1 MVTAASKN
9 ELPQKLWHKMTPTL
23 LIYLLIGGGVGA
35 GLGYF
40 GSCKSGACP
49 LTANWRRGA
58 FFGALIGLMFYLS
71 SGGGANS
78 TAMNQSTEN
87 VKHITDAEFD
97 AEVTQSAVPVVMD
110 FYATWCGPCRQLAPT
125 MDSLA
130 DQYAGKIKF
139 VKINVDESPKLAQKF
154 QVEGIPMLV
163 FFQNGKAA
171 GTSVGLVA
179 KEDLILRLD
188 SLLQTNPQP
197 TSAIH
202 AL

>member
-1 MVTAASKN
+1 
-9 ELPQKLWHKMTPTL
+9 MTPTL
-23 LIYLLIGGGVGA
+23 FIYLLIGGGVGA

-58 FFGALIGLMFYLS
+58 LYGAVMGLLFYS
-71 SGGGANS
+71 TSGGAGNS
-78 TAMNQSTEN
+78 TAMNQSTAN
-87 VKHITDAEFD
+87 VKHVSEAEFD
-97 AEVTQSAVPVVMD
+97 TEVTQSALPVIVD

-130 DQYAGKIKF
+130 EQYAGKIKF
-139 VKINVDESPKLAQKF
+139 VKVNVDESPKLAQKF

-163 FFQNGKAA
+163 FLQQGKTA

-188 SLLQTNPQP
+188 SLLQTNAQP
-197 TSAIH
+197 A
-202 AL
+202 AAGR

>member
-1 MVTAASKN
+1 
-9 ELPQKLWHKMTPTL
+9 MTSTL

-49 LTANWRRGA
+49 LTANWRRGT
-58 FFGALIGLMFYLS
+58 FVGALIGLVIYLS
-71 SGGGANS
+71 SGGGSSS
-78 TAMNQSTEN
+78 TMNQSTAN
-87 VKHITDAEFD
+87 VKHITEAEFD
-97 AEVTQSAVPVVMD
+97 REVTQATLPVVVD

-154 QVEGIPMLV
+154 QVDLKPAVELQPVGV
-163 FFQNGKAA
+163 GA
-171 GTSVGLVA
+171 G
-179 KEDLILRLD
+179 
-188 SLLQTNPQP
+188 
-197 TSAIH
+197 
-202 AL
+202 

>member
-1 MVTAASKN
+1 
-9 ELPQKLWHKMTPTL
+9 MTPTL

-58 FFGALIGLMFYLS
+58 FFGALIGLVVYVS
-71 SGGGANS
+71 SGGGNS
-78 TAMNQSTEN
+78 TAMNQSTAN
-87 VKHITDAEFD
+87 VKHITDADFD
-97 AEVTQSAVPVVMD
+97 AEVMQSALPVVVD

-130 DQYAGKIKF
+130 EQYAGKIKF

-163 FFQNGKAA
+163 FLQHGKTA

-188 SLLQTNPQP
+188 SLLQTNAQP
-197 TSAIH
+197 VVKAH
-202 AL
+202 AF

>member
-1 MVTAASKN
+1 
-9 ELPQKLWHKMTPTL
+9 MTPTL
-23 LIYLLIGGGVGA
+23 LLYVLIGGGVGA
-35 GLGYF
+35 GLGSF

-58 FFGALIGLMFYLS
+58 LFGALIGLVVYLS
-71 SGGGANS
+71 SGGGNS
-78 TAMNQSTEN
+78 TAMNQSTAN

-97 AEVTQSAVPVVMD
+97 AEVTQSALPVVMD

-139 VKINVDESPKLAQKF
+139 VKVNVDESPKLAQQF

-163 FFQNGKAA
+163 FLQNGKTA
-171 GTSVGLVA
+171 GTSVGLIA

-188 SLLQTNPQP
+188 SLLQTNAQP
-197 TSAIH
+197 AATGR
-202 AL
+202 

>member
-1 MVTAASKN
+1 
-9 ELPQKLWHKMTPTL
+9 MTPTL
-23 LIYLLIGGGVGA
+23 LLYVLIGGGVGA

-58 FFGALIGLMFYLS
+58 FFGVLIGLVVYLS
-71 SGGGANS
+71 SGGGNS
-78 TAMNQSTEN
+78 TAMNQSTAN

-97 AEVTQSAVPVVMD
+97 AEVTQATLPVVVD
-110 FYATWCGPCRQLAPT
+110 FYATWCGPCRQLAPI
-125 MDSLA
+125 MNSLA

-139 VKINVDESPKLAQKF
+139 VKVNVDESPKVAQQL

-163 FFQNGKAA
+163 FLQNGKTA
-171 GTSVGLVA
+171 GTSVGLIA

-188 SLLQTNPQP
+188 SLLQTNAQP
-197 TSAIH
+197 VATGR
-202 AL
+202 

>member
-1 MVTAASKN
+1 
-9 ELPQKLWHKMTPTL
+9 MTPTL
-23 LIYLLIGGGVGA
+23 LIYLLIGGSFGA
-35 GLGYF
+35 LLGHF

-58 FFGALIGLMFYLS
+58 FFGALIGLLFYS
-71 SGGGANS
+71 ATGGGANS
-78 TAMNQSTEN
+78 TAMNQSTPN

-97 AEVTQSAVPVVMD
+97 AEVTQATLPVVVD

-139 VKINVDESPKLAQKF
+139 VKVNVDESPKLAQKF

-163 FFQNGKAA
+163 FLQQGKTV
-171 GTSVGLVA
+171 GTSVGLIA

-188 SLLQTNPQP
+188 SLIQIQTQ
-197 TSAIH
+197 
-202 AL
+202 LK

>member
-1 MVTAASKN
+1 
-9 ELPQKLWHKMTPTL
+9 MTPTL
-23 LIYLLIGGGVGA
+23 LIYILIGGGVGA

-58 FFGALIGLMFYLS
+58 FLGALIGLVVYL
-71 SGGGANS
+71 SGGGNS
-78 TAMNQSTEN
+78 TAMNQSTTN

-97 AEVTQSAVPVVMD
+97 AEVMQAALPVVVD
-110 FYATWCGPCRQLAPT
+110 FYATWCGPCRQLALT

-139 VKINVDESPKLAQKF
+139 VKVNVDESPKLAQKF

-163 FFQNGKAA
+163 FLQHGQTA
-171 GTSVGLVA
+171 GTTVGLIA
-179 KEDLILRLD
+179 KEDLSLRLD
-188 SLLQTNPQP
+188 LLLQTNLPP
-197 TSAIH
+197 AATIH
-202 AL
+202 ALSQP

>member
-1 MVTAASKN
+1 
-9 ELPQKLWHKMTPTL
+9 MTSTL
-23 LIYLLIGGGVGA
+23 FVYLLIGGGAGA
-35 GLGYF
+35 TLGYF
-40 GSCKSGACP
+40 GSCKTGACP

-58 FFGALIGLMFYLS
+58 LVGALIGLVVYAS
-71 SGGGANS
+71 SGGGNS
-78 TAMNQSTEN
+78 SAMNQSTAN

-97 AEVTQSAVPVVMD
+97 TEVTNSAVPVVMD
-110 FYATWCGPCRQLAPT
+110 FYAIWCGPCRQLAPT

-163 FFQNGKAA
+163 FLQHGNTA
-171 GTSVGLVA
+171 GTSVGLIA

-188 SLLQTNPQP
+188 SLLQTSTQP
-197 TSAIH
+197 VAPGK
-202 AL
+202 